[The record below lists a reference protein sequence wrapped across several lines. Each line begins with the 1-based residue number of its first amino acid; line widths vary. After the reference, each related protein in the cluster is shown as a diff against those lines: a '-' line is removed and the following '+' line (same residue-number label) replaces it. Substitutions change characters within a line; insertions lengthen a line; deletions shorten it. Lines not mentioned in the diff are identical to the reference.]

1 MIKGMN
7 GEIVPLF
14 NDQHTLVE
22 NYIELHAIHAKMK
35 RSLIPII
42 VKCLGYLFGTATES
56 DLNTLCSSIS
66 RLEKNQREMAN
77 IVDENILVIN
87 ITRVEMS

>member
-35 RSLIPII
+35 RSLIPIN
-42 VKCLGYLFGTATES
+42 S
-56 DLNTLCSSIS
+56 
-66 RLEKNQREMAN
+66 
-77 IVDENILVIN
+77 
-87 ITRVEMS
+87 